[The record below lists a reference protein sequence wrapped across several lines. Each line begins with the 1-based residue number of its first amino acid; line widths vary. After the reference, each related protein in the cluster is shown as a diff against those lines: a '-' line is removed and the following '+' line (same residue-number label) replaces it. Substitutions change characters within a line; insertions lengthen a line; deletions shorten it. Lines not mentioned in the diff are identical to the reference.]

1 MVANQS
7 DLYLFAMTMSKVE
20 IVHDNVITNLGVNN
34 WKLIG
39 RLWQLERSI
48 LF

>member
-7 DLYLFAMTMSKVE
+7 DLYLFATTMSKVE
-20 IVHDNVITNLGVNN
+20 IVHDNVITDQGVNN
-34 WKLIG
+34 WKLVE